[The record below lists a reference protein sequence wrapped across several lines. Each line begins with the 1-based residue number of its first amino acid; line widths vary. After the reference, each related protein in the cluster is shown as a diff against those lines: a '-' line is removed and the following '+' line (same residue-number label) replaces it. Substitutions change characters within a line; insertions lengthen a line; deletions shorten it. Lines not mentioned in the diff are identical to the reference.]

1 MNIHTGDLKTE
12 LLFTK
17 MQLKDA
23 IYKVQ
28 YYETMVKRIE
38 ERIRTQEDIKTV
50 IAGMKKI
57 VDKR

>member
-1 MNIHTGDLKTE
+1 MNGNYKLDELKTMSSQ
-12 LLFTK
+12 LFDWEHSSRNTN
-17 MQLKDA
+17 
-23 IYKVQ
+23 
-28 YYETMVKRIE
+28 ETMVKRIE